1 MEGSDLKVVAAID
14 SFKGSMTSMEAG
26 RAAREGILAAHP
38 DAEVVIRPLADG
50 GEGTTDALIEG
61 LGGERIDLTVTG
73 PLGDPVT
80 CYYGY
85 LSSTENTGKKNVGK
99 DTATGGMGSGTAI
112 MEMAAAAGITLT
124 DVRDPL
130 SATTFGVGEMI
141 LDAMDRG
148 CRDFIIGIG
157 GSATNDGGIGMLKA
171 LGFRFMDPD
180 GNDPGEGGQALGKV
194 ASIDISGRDPRLD
207 ECRFRVA
214 CDVTNPLCGE
224 NGATY
229 IYGPQKGV
237 TDDMKESL
245 DQAMEHYASVAAD
258 TLGQDHAEAP
268 GAGAA
273 GGLGFALLSF
283 LNAELTPGIRLILD
297 AVGLEEE
304 LKDTDVVITG
314 EGRLDHQTAMGKA
327 PVGVAELAKKYG
339 ATVIAFAGSVTPDAG
354 ACNLAGIDA
363 FFPIVRGVTTLE
375 EAMDSENAKANMR
388 ACAEQVFRLL

>member
-194 ASIDISGRDPRLD
+194 ASIDISGKDPRLD

-304 LKDTDVVITG
+304 LKDADVVITG